1 MRLSFLAFWELGMS
15 GKEAVRSLR
24 ERGLQPARPDFG
36 PTLRMVGLVLVAFI
50 VGGGAVYGGAKFLA
64 GPPRPAQAAVPAVAM
79 VTEIPAFTNTDMAVC
94 DKAYDRHFQSE
105 RDAHEQA
112 MLEGQIVA
120 SGGSGAV
127 GPMGARLRCLAATK
141 PERFCDPEQR
151 AVFVAAVKEYI
162 EQAIFI
168 SAISEATD
176 FSMNV
181 YMPMVATATDTEK
194 YMPDTSIITD
204 MTKGVNERMADAHKK
219 VAASLRKLVEE
230 GYLREEHFGTFM
242 GFGVPMIV
250 TKMLKGAVPGPSVC
264 A

>member
-1 MRLSFLAFWELGMS
+1 MS
-15 GKEAVRSLR
+15 GKEAVRNLR
-24 ERGLQPARPDFG
+24 ERGLQPAKPDLG
-36 PTLRMVGLVLVAFI
+36 PTLRMIGLVVLAFV
-50 VGGGAVYGGAKFLA
+50 VGGGAVYGGAKLL
-64 GPPRPAQAAVPAVAM
+64 GGGTPRPAQTSVPAVELVA
-79 VTEIPAFTNTDMAVC
+79 EIPTFTNTDLAVC
-94 DKAYDRHFQSE
+94 NKAYERHFQSE
-105 RDAHEQA
+105 QDAQKAA
-112 MLEGQIVA
+112 MMDGQIIPT
-120 SGGSGAV
+120 SGSGSV

-162 EQAIFI
+162 EQALFI

-181 YMPMVATATDTEK
+181 YIPAVVSATGTEK

-204 MTKGVNERMADAHKK
+204 MTKGVNARMADAHKK

-230 GYLREEHFGTFM
+230 GYLREEHFGAFM

-250 TKMLKGAVPGPSVC
+250 TNMLKGAVPGPSVC

>member
-1 MRLSFLAFWELGMS
+1 MS
-15 GKEAVRSLR
+15 GKEAVRNLR
-24 ERGLQPARPDFG
+24 ERGLQPAKPDLG
-36 PTLRMVGLVLVAFI
+36 PTLRMIGLVVLAFV
-50 VGGGAVYGGAKFLA
+50 VGGGAVYGGARLF
-64 GPPRPAQAAVPAVAM
+64 GGGSPGQAPTAVPQVAL
-79 VTEIPAFTNTDMAVC
+79 VADIPKFTDTDLAVC
-94 DKAYDRHFQSE
+94 NRAFDRKFQAEQDDQRKAMMD
-105 RDAHEQA
+105 
-112 MLEGQIVA
+112 GQIMA
-120 SGGSGAV
+120 TGGSGAV
-127 GPMGARLRCLAATK
+127 APMGARLRCLAATK

-181 YMPMVATATDTEK
+181 YIPAVVSATGTEK
-194 YMPDTSIITD
+194 HMPDTTIITD
-204 MTKGVNERMADAHKK
+204 MTKSVNERMADSHKR
-219 VAASLRKLVEE
+219 VAASLRKLVED
-230 GYLREEHFGTFM
+230 GYLREEHFGSFM